1 MAKRWLSVPEIA
13 EELGI
18 NKLRVYR
25 YISKYNIDYDKR
37 LKNVNYYGEPIIK
50 RIKEHFFV
58 ADHIGDTSDTKPTDI
73 QKTEKR
79 TTKPDTEPKTGDTKK
94 RVSGLDS
101 DIEKDKESLDSKGK
115 GGDSIDCIAILED
128 YREQFKLM
136 KQQLEK
142 KDEQLEIKDEQL
154 SRVYKLLD
162 QQQQLEL
169 GTQKRLKALETGDDL
184 SISTDK
190 PEEVEKVRNEPKTP
204 ETAKKRHWWQRR

>member
-1 MAKRWLSVPEIA
+1 MIA
-13 EELGI
+13 RE
-18 NKLRVYR
+18 
-25 YISKYNIDYDKR
+25 
-37 LKNVNYYGEPIIK
+37 
-50 RIKEHFFV
+50 
-58 ADHIGDTSDTKPTDI
+58 
-73 QKTEKR
+73 
-79 TTKPDTEPKTGDTKK
+79 
-94 RVSGLDS
+94 
-101 DIEKDKESLDSKGK
+101 K
-115 GGDSIDCIAILED
+115 GGDSIAIQSILED